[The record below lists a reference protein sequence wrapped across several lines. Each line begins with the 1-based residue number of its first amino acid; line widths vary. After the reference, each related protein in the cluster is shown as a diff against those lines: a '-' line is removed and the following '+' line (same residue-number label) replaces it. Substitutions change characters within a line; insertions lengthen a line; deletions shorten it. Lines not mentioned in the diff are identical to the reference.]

1 MEQERAAIEQSAE
14 QTRQLAAA
22 KMEKA
27 KADREAA
34 DATTVAKEAEESRT
48 SAGKAAAKTMNDGL
62 AILQATGG
70 EMDKLT
76 KRFYEQQGA
85 MTANASGWDGW
96 AAGTARAAQEVKQAY
111 ENQKAAIE
119 GMDAALQQFNET
131 GIYNANVQQ
140 AMIQAGGDLASQ
152 FDLMDQQSF
161 DNLRGSLERANE
173 KLREMQQEA
182 QDAQDAIAELNAEI
196 AAEKG
201 DTATADRLKL
211 ELEGKKAIADL
222 DAQMT
227 KAQMYG
233 NRQLM
238 EALSEQRVK
247 LLELYALKERN
258 LAKDIESRQ
267 QQERTAKS
275 QTDTSG
281 ELASNLER
289 VASAANALNG
299 VSLAGLHS
307 QIEGLHGAVNRL
319 GAAL

>member
-1 MEQERAAIEQSAE
+1 
-14 QTRQLAAA
+14 
-22 KMEKA
+22 
-27 KADREAA
+27 
-34 DATTVAKEAEESRT
+34 
-48 SAGKAAAKTMNDGL
+48 
-62 AILQATGG
+62 
-70 EMDKLT
+70 
-76 KRFYEQQGA
+76 
-85 MTANASGWDGW
+85 
-96 AAGTARAAQEVKQAY
+96 
-111 ENQKAAIE
+111 
-119 GMDAALQQFNET
+119 
-131 GIYNANVQQ
+131 
-140 AMIQAGGDLASQ
+140 
-152 FDLMDQQSF
+152 
-161 DNLRGSLERANE
+161 
-173 KLREMQQEA
+173 
-182 QDAQDAIAELNAEI
+182 
-196 AAEKG
+196 
-201 DTATADRLKL
+201 
-211 ELEGKKAIADL
+211 
-222 DAQMT
+222 MT